1 MIGTSEAVSIIISK
15 IIAAKRKE
23 KKKTHKMYLD
33 MLIRQF
39 RKFWENIL

>member
-23 KKKTHKMYLD
+23 KKTHKMYLD